1 MSRLCSEPPMA
12 PVSEKSEVFIMFY
25 QVLHNLPSLLHL
37 SNLTPDTW
45 PSHILFQS
53 HYLPTAL
60 QTPSGTLLASGP
72 LHLPFTLPGKLLPRT
87 STLLVLLLYLPQK
100 TTPSLRIQN
109 ITPYPNFQIPA
120 LITVKPMT
128 QFYLLVL
135 FIFHL

>member
-1 MSRLCSEPPMA
+1 MSCLCSEPPMA

-53 HYLPTAL
+53 HCLPTAL
-60 QTPSGTLLASGP
+60 QTPSGTLLALGP

-87 STLLVLLLYLPQK
+87 STLLVLLLHLPQK

-109 ITPYPNFQIPA
+109 ITPYPNFQILA
-120 LITVKPMT
+120 LVTVKDT
-128 QFYLLVL
+128 ILLICFVY
-135 FIFHL
+135 FHL